1 MTREPFANRL
11 RRVREA
17 AGISQERAATLL
29 RVSVRC
35 YRSWEYRGPHAH
47 LPDSDNRDKLLI
59 LWPHLLT
66 GEIPIRPDDSIF
78 IRL

>member
-1 MTREPFANRL
+1 MRESFANRL

-17 AGISQERAATLL
+17 AGFSQERAAVAL

-35 YRSWEYRGPHAH
+35 YRSWEYRGPNAH
-47 LPDSDNRDKLLI
+47 LPDSDNRDKLLV

-66 GEIPIRPDDSIF
+66 GEIPDRPAETIF
-78 IRL
+78 IRA

>member
-1 MTREPFANRL
+1 MREPFSSRL
-11 RRVREA
+11 RRVRGA

-35 YRSWEYRGPHAH
+35 YRSWEFIGPNAH
-47 LPDSDNRDKLLI
+47 LPDSDNRDKLLA

-66 GEIPIRPDDSIF
+66 GEIPDRPVETIF
-78 IRL
+78 IRV